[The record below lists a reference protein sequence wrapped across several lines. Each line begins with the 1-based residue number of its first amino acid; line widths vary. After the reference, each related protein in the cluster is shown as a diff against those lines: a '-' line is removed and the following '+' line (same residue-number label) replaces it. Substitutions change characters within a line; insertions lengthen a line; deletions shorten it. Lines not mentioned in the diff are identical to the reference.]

1 MAFRASHTTTKT
13 TRVKKTKPE
22 TPEKKQEDPD
32 VPTASIEDL
41 IGAPGTST
49 AASSESDTPTATA
62 DVFVKAPTG
71 TSTAETPAGAPEQPG
86 GQRERSWNG
95 TAGSRPSIRPGSG
108 YNGESGRGG
117 YGANP
122 RSGYGEIGRGY
133 GGYRRGSMQQGRPG
147 YSQGRGGYRDHSAPG
162 GTSRGGY
169 GEGTRQGYDQGGYRR
184 NDWTPGAEPVI
195 HTQDINVP
203 TETVRGILDSMPEGH
218 GFLRPKFTPS
228 DRDVYISQSQ
238 IRRFLLRNG
247 DMVEGQA
254 RQPKD
259 NERYW
264 GLLKVEKINDQ
275 PAEEM
280 TTRPRFDDLTA
291 IYPDRQLKLE
301 SGQLPLST
309 RIIDL
314 VAPIGFGQ
322 RALIVSPPKAGKTT
336 ILKELATGIAA
347 NYPNVHLMAAL
358 IGERPEEVTDLTR
371 NIKGEVLASNFD
383 ESPSEQTRV
392 AEVALD
398 RAKRLV
404 EMGKDVVILLD
415 SITRLARAYNLVVN
429 PSGRTLSGGF
439 DPAALYPAK
448 KFLGAAR
455 CVENQST
462 VLSSQLSN
470 TGSSGGQLTGQ
481 PKTEKPETENGKQ
494 KTDNSVV
501 SGGSLTV
508 IGTALVE
515 TGSRMDDLIYE
526 EFKGTGNMELTLSR
540 VLQERRIFPAIDV
553 GKSGTRHDELLLGAE
568 AMKKVVTLRHM
579 LSLLSDEERTM
590 MLVDRLGKTKSN
602 EEFLES
608 LSQGA

>member
-1 MAFRASHTTTKT
+1 MAFKASHSSKVKLSRT
-13 TRVKKTKPE
+13 KKTK
-22 TPEKKQEDPD
+22 ED
-32 VPTASIEDL
+32 AGGEGL
-41 IGAPGTST
+41 
-49 AASSESDTPTATA
+49 
-62 DVFVKAPTG
+62 
-71 TSTAETPAGAPEQPG
+71 STAEPVVIPAVSVEDLVGSPVVAPDAPPVSREASIVSIDSFVAPPENQNSAADNG
-86 GQRERSWNG
+86 MSERSEPQP
-95 TAGSRPSIRPGSG
+95 SRTGDQSQSG
-108 YNGESGRGG
+108 AGG
-117 YGANP
+117 YRDRPRAGYDSP
-122 RSGYGEIGRGY
+122 RSGEAPRGNSYGPPRQYGNYRRGPATGRQGFTPQGPAGGWGQGRRFQDPRPAA
-133 GGYRRGSMQQGRPG
+133 GGYRRTEWPS
-147 YSQGRGGYRDHSAPG
+147 
-162 GTSRGGY
+162 T
-169 GEGTRQGYDQGGYRR
+169 GEL
-184 NDWTPGAEPVI
+184 PI
-195 HTQDINVP
+195 HTQDVNVP
-203 TETVRGILDSMPEGH
+203 TETVRGILDVMPEGH

-259 NERYW
+259 NERFW
-264 GLLKVEKINDQ
+264 GLLKVEKINEQ
-275 PAEEM
+275 IAESVQS
-280 TTRPRFDDLTA
+280 RPRFDDLTA

-314 VAPIGFGQ
+314 VAPVGFGQ

-383 ESPSEQTRV
+383 ESPQEQTRV

-455 CVENQST
+455 CVELTPPST
-462 VLSSQLSN
+462 EVPIVL
-470 TGSSGGQLTGQ
+470 
-481 PKTEKPETENGKQ
+481 TEPA
-494 KTDNSVV
+494 VAPP

-526 EFKGTGNMELTLSR
+526 EFKGTGNMELHLSR
-540 VLQERRIFPAIDV
+540 NLQERRVFPAIDV
-553 GKSGTRHDELLLGAE
+553 GKSGTRHDELLLGDE
-568 AMKKVVTLRHM
+568 KMKKVTTLRHM

-602 EEFLES
+602 DEFLES
-608 LSQGA
+608 LSQGS